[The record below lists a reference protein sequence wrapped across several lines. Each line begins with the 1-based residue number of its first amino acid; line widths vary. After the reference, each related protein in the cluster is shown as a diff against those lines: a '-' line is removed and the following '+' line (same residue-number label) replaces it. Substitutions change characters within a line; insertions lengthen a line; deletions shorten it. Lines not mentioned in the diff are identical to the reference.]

1 MQCIIAAL
9 WTSSGLKGGRRRNME
24 MKHRCWICAAVFL
37 FLSTIFWFATWP
49 TIYALKTTMSRSL
62 YLCLCQ
68 CVYVCVWS
76 PAQNGLCGVL
86 LSSKMQI
93 ECGCR
98 AHYLLRLDRRI
109 KENHLRLHFQMNM
122 AHFAFDI
129 IKATHTHTHHQ
140 PTISKRIIYS
150 YNFRIKFPVCI
161 QFTNIFSG
169 KCTWILHW
177 QQNNSKQRQFTR
189 ENVCIWCIN
198 DIRHAR
204 MTAATKVPFEL
215 VYCCKIPVFIS
226 AYWFKHYVVIVL
238 ILISNRDL
246 TSTFCIIDVI
256 CFCSLRLIHSGG
268 AGVWSMRR
276 VNCNLD

>member
-1 MQCIIAAL
+1 
-9 WTSSGLKGGRRRNME
+9 ME

-169 KCTWILHW
+169 KCAWILHW